1 MKRSVTGT
9 IVKLLI
15 ASLLVGLA
23 LSIVDVSPEEILR
36 GLGGWV
42 QRIFSVFLRT
52 VQWAVPYALLGA
64 VIVVPLWAVNKLW
77 RLLRG
82 RTAKS

>member
-42 QRIFSVFLRT
+42 QRIFSVFVRL

-64 VIVVPLWAVNKLW
+64 VIVVPLWAINKLW
-77 RLLRG
+77 RLLRH
-82 RTAKS
+82 RSAKS

>member
-1 MKRSVTGT
+1 VKRSVTGT

-36 GLGGWV
+36 GLGGRV
-42 QRIFSVFLRT
+42 QRIFSVFVRT
-52 VQWAVPYALLGA
+52 VQWAVPSALLGA